1 MSKAKEKGTFFESL
15 IVEALC
21 RAGWSYAERRSL
33 NGAVD
38 KGDITGV
45 PGVVIE
51 AKNHGTLKLGPWI
64 QEAAIEK
71 ANANAEVGVVWAK
84 RKGKG
89 SADDAYV
96 IMTGTEFMFLL
107 KKAGY

>member
-1 MSKAKEKGTFFESL
+1 MSKAKSKGTFFESL
-15 IVEALC
+15 IVESLC

-33 NGAVD
+33 NGALD

-51 AKNHGTLKLGPWI
+51 AKNHGTLKLSAWI
-64 QEAAIEK
+64 AEAAIEK
-71 ANANAEVGVVWAK
+71 ANAEAEIGVVWAK

-107 KKAGY
+107 RKAGY

>member
-15 IVEALC
+15 IVESLC
-21 RAGWSYAERRSL
+21 RAGWSFAERRSL

-45 PGVVIE
+45 PGVCIE
-51 AKNHGTLKLGPWI
+51 AKNHGTLKLSAWI
-64 QEAAIEK
+64 EEAAIEK

-96 IMTGTEFMFLL
+96 IMTGAQFMFLL